1 MTLEN
6 KGITLD
12 GFGFNLGELPVAPG
26 DSVDLA
32 YTADLESRGGSSFLK
47 LRIKDIQLLH

>member
-12 GFGFNLGELPVAPG
+12 GFGFNLGELPVVSG
-26 DSVDLA
+26 GLVDLA
-32 YTADLESRGGSSFLK
+32 YTADLESRGAQAYLK
-47 LRIKDIQLLH
+47 LRIRDIQI